1 MYATV
6 EANEGRVRAR
16 RRLYTLLPCPHVAM
30 PLLPFDAR
38 LTVVC
43 VRKPRGRDKM
53 GVRDCHGHL
62 FLPAF
67 AMSASEL
74 LTTTRVEQGASRYET
89 LRTGGLNVPFPTS
102 LTIDEGF
109 SQAPERG
116 GVSLLKSS
124 FWTPRP
130 HAGRILVS
138 VPCMLPPMSPTP

>member
-16 RRLYTLLPCPHVAM
+16 RRPYTLLPCSHVAM
-30 PLLPFDAR
+30 PLLPFDAL

-43 VRKPRGRDKM
+43 VRKPRERDNM
-53 GVRDCHGHL
+53 RVHDCHGPL
-62 FLPAF
+62 FFPAF

-74 LTTTRVEQGASRYET
+74 LTTTRVEQGASRCET

-102 LTIDEGF
+102 LTLDKGF

-116 GVSLLKSS
+116 GCRSS
-124 FWTPRP
+124 VKNLPTGP
-130 HAGRILVS
+130 HALTLAGYWY
-138 VPCMLPPMSPTP
+138 PFPACCP